1 MIYKFNGKN
10 IKIDDKQL
18 ENLMKN
24 LDLTKDEAIQMYLED
39 EGYLDNEEQLELDK
53 KAKESGIMR
62 TIHEAKDVKKE
73 KNKATKPKT
82 VKVSDEKQHL
92 FANLNTFLEGYVLN
106 HNGKLE
112 VLKQNKLIQVQIG
125 EKIFKIDL
133 IEQRPKKDK

>member
-1 MIYKFNGKN
+1 MIYKFNEKN
-10 IKIDDKQL
+10 IRIDDKQL

-62 TIHEAKDVKKE
+62 TIHEAKDIKKE
-73 KNKATKPKT
+73 KKKATKPKT
-82 VKVSDEKQHL
+82 VKVSDEKQGL
-92 FANLNTFLEGYVLN
+92 FADILENLQENY
-106 HNGKLE
+106 GKVE

>member
-1 MIYKFNGKN
+1 MIYKFNEKN
-10 IKIDDKQL
+10 IRIDDKQL
-18 ENLMKN
+18 DKLMRS
-24 LDLTKDEAIQMYLED
+24 LDLTKEEAIQMYLED

-62 TIHEAKDVKKE
+62 TIHEAKDIKKE
-73 KNKATKPKT
+73 KKKAIKPKT
-82 VKVSDEKQHL
+82 VKVSNEKQGL
-92 FANLNTFLEGYVLN
+92 FADILENLQENYEKV
-106 HNGKLE
+106 E

>member
-62 TIHEAKDVKKE
+62 TIHEAKDIEKE
-73 KNKATKPKT
+73 KKKTSKPKT

-112 VLKQNKLIQVQIG
+112 VLKQNKLIQVEIG

>member
-1 MIYKFNGKN
+1 MVYKFNGKN

-18 ENLMKN
+18 DKLMKS
-24 LDLTKDEAIQMYLED
+24 LDLTKEEAIQMYLED

-62 TIHEAKDVKKE
+62 TIHEAKDIEKE
-73 KNKATKPKT
+73 KKKTTKPKT
-82 VKVSDEKQHL
+82 VKVSDEKQEL
-92 FANLNTFLEGYVLN
+92 FADILENLQENYEKV
-106 HNGKLE
+106 E

>member
-62 TIHEAKDVKKE
+62 TIHEAKDIKKE
-73 KNKATKPKT
+73 KKEKKKATKPKT
-82 VKVSDEKQHL
+82 VKVSDEKQGL
-92 FANLNTFLEGYVLN
+92 FVDILENLQENYEKV
-106 HNGKLE
+106 E

>member
-1 MIYKFNGKN
+1 MVYKFNGKN
-10 IKIDDKQL
+10 IRIDDKQL
-18 ENLMKN
+18 DKLMKS
-24 LDLTKDEAIQMYLED
+24 LDLTKEEAIQMYLED

-82 VKVSDEKQHL
+82 VKVSDEKQEL
-92 FANLNTFLEGYVLN
+92 FADILENLQENYEKV
-106 HNGKLE
+106 E

>member
-10 IKIDDKQL
+10 IRIDDKQL
-18 ENLMKN
+18 DKLMKS

-62 TIHEAKDVKKE
+62 TIHEAKDIKKE
-73 KNKATKPKT
+73 KKKATKPKI
-82 VKVSDEKQHL
+82 VKVSDEKQGL
-92 FANLNTFLEGYVLN
+92 FADILENLQENYEKV
-106 HNGKLE
+106 E

-125 EKIFKIDL
+125 DKIFKIDL

>member
-39 EGYLDNEEQLELDK
+39 KGYLDNEEQLELDK

-62 TIHEAKDVKKE
+62 TIHEAKDIEKK
-73 KNKATKPKT
+73 KKKTTKPKI
-82 VKVSDEKQHL
+82 VKVSDEKQEL
-92 FANLNTFLEGYVLN
+92 FADILENLQENYEKV
-106 HNGKLE
+106 E

>member
-1 MIYKFNGKN
+1 MVYKFNGKN

-18 ENLMKN
+18 DKLMKS
-24 LDLTKDEAIQMYLED
+24 LDLTKEEAIQMYLED

-62 TIHEAKDVKKE
+62 TIHDAKDIEKE
-73 KNKATKPKT
+73 KKKTTKPKT
-82 VKVSDEKQHL
+82 VKVSDEKQGL
-92 FANLNTFLEGYVLN
+92 FANILENLQENYEKV
-106 HNGKLE
+106 E
-112 VLKQNKLIQVQIG
+112 ILKQNKLIQVQIG

>member
-62 TIHEAKDVKKE
+62 TIHEAKDIEKE
-73 KNKATKPKT
+73 KKKTTKPKT
-82 VKVSDEKQHL
+82 VKVSDEKQEL
-92 FANLNTFLEGYVLN
+92 FADILENLQ
-106 HNGKLE
+106 KLYGNVT
-112 VLKQNKLIQVQIG
+112 VLKQNKLIQVQIE

>member
-1 MIYKFNGKN
+1 MVYKFNGKN

-18 ENLMKN
+18 DKLMKS
-24 LDLTKDEAIQMYLED
+24 LDLTKEEAIQMYLED

-62 TIHEAKDVKKE
+62 TIHEAKDIEKE
-73 KNKATKPKT
+73 KKKTSKPKT
-82 VKVSDEKQHL
+82 VKVSDEKQEL
-92 FANLNTFLEGYVLN
+92 FADILENLQENYEKV
-106 HNGKLE
+106 E

>member
-82 VKVSDEKQHL
+82 VKVSDEKQGL
-92 FANLNTFLEGYVLN
+92 FADILENLQENYEKV
-106 HNGKLE
+106 E

-125 EKIFKIDL
+125 DKIFKIDL

>member
-10 IKIDDKQL
+10 IRIDDKQL
-18 ENLMKN
+18 DKLMKS

-82 VKVSDEKQHL
+82 VKVSNEKQGL
-92 FANLNTFLEGYVLN
+92 FVDILENLQENYEKV
-106 HNGKLE
+106 E

-125 EKIFKIDL
+125 DKIFKIDL

>member
-53 KAKESGIMR
+53 KVKESGIMR
-62 TIHEAKDVKKE
+62 TIHEAKDIEKE
-73 KNKATKPKT
+73 KKKTSKPKT

-112 VLKQNKLIQVQIG
+112 VLKQNKLIQVEIG

>member
-1 MIYKFNGKN
+1 MVYKFNGKN

-18 ENLMKN
+18 DKLMKS
-24 LDLTKDEAIQMYLED
+24 LDLTKEEAIQMYLED

-62 TIHEAKDVKKE
+62 TIHEAKDIEKE
-73 KNKATKPKT
+73 KKKTSKPKT
-82 VKVSDEKQHL
+82 VKVSDEKQEL
-92 FANLNTFLEGYVLN
+92 FANILENLQENYEKVG
-106 HNGKLE
+106 

>member
-73 KNKATKPKT
+73 KKKATKPKT
-82 VKVSDEKQHL
+82 VKVSDEKQGL
-92 FANLNTFLEGYVLN
+92 FVDILENLQENYE
-106 HNGKLE
+106 KIE

-125 EKIFKIDL
+125 DKIFKIDL

>member
-10 IKIDDKQL
+10 IRIDDKQL
-18 ENLMKN
+18 DKLMKS

-82 VKVSDEKQHL
+82 VKVSDEKQGL
-92 FANLNTFLEGYVLN
+92 FADIFENLQESYEKV
-106 HNGKLE
+106 E

>member
-24 LDLTKDEAIQMYLED
+24 LDLTKEEAIQMYLED

-82 VKVSDEKQHL
+82 VKVSDEKQGL
-92 FANLNTFLEGYVLN
+92 FADILENLQENYEKV
-106 HNGKLE
+106 E

-125 EKIFKIDL
+125 DKIFKIDL

>member
-62 TIHEAKDVKKE
+62 TIHEAKDIEKE
-73 KNKATKPKT
+73 KKKTSKPKT

-112 VLKQNKLIQVQIG
+112 VLKQNKLIQVEIG
-125 EKIFKIDL
+125 EKTFKIDL

>member
-1 MIYKFNGKN
+1 MVYKFNGKN

-18 ENLMKN
+18 DKLMKS
-24 LDLTKDEAIQMYLED
+24 LDLTKEEAIQMYLED

-53 KAKESGIMR
+53 KAKKSGIMR

-82 VKVSDEKQHL
+82 VKVSDEKQGL
-92 FANLNTFLEGYVLN
+92 FADILENLQENYEKV
-106 HNGKLE
+106 E

>member
-62 TIHEAKDVKKE
+62 TIHEAKDIEKE
-73 KNKATKPKT
+73 KKKTSKPKT
-82 VKVSDEKQHL
+82 VKVSDEKQEL
-92 FANLNTFLEGYVLN
+92 FADILENLQ
-106 HNGKLE
+106 KLYGNVT
-112 VLKQNKLIQVQIG
+112 VLKQNKLIQVQIE

>member
-62 TIHEAKDVKKE
+62 TIHDAKDMEKE
-73 KNKATKPKT
+73 KKKTTKPKT

-112 VLKQNKLIQVQIG
+112 VLKQNKLIQVEIG

>member
-24 LDLTKDEAIQMYLED
+24 LDLTKDEAVQMYLED

-82 VKVSDEKQHL
+82 VKVSDEKQEL
-92 FANLNTFLEGYVLN
+92 FADILENLQENYEKV
-106 HNGKLE
+106 E

>member
-39 EGYLDNEEQLELDK
+39 EGHLDNEEQLELDK

-62 TIHEAKDVKKE
+62 TIHEAKDIEKE
-73 KNKATKPKT
+73 KKKTSKPKT
-82 VKVSDEKQHL
+82 VKVSDEKQEL
-92 FANLNTFLEGYVLN
+92 FADILENLQ
-106 HNGKLE
+106 KLYGNVT
-112 VLKQNKLIQVQIG
+112 VLKQNKLIQVQIE